1 MFKFLSRL
9 SISAKT
15 IIGVALIEICAF
27 SFLILTETSIVRDT
41 NKALYEES
49 AQEISEL
56 FTSSITNAVISF
68 DIAEVES
75 AITQFMLRETVLGV
89 SVIVANDRVMASQT
103 RNELAEFEQ
112 VFDVQIP
119 IIIDQQSF
127 GWVEFTYDDSIVDDN
142 SNFAK
147 LLGFQIAI
155 GGLLLVAFFSY
166 LLGRY
171 LTGRIRELSKS
182 VDTIAKGDLHT
193 EVKVIGHDE
202 LSQLAKLLEVMRREL
217 VEAQSLMAKNQE
229 NLAQE
234 VDMKTKELQQALKFS
249 EQSKQREADVFA
261 ILGHEI
267 RTPVSIIMM
276 ELVNRDSINLNLIR
290 ANVEHTL
297 SLIDDMSLV
306 ARAGSGRDL
315 NIDSVDLAELFSGLV
330 TSYRQNAYAD
340 GIRLVDQIDVGEARV
355 KSSEKALRQ
364 IISNLMRNAITH
376 SACKTLTV
384 SADLQPINSS
394 TVRLTVSIADDGK
407 GINPELQSRVFE
419 SFTRGDSQTEGTG
432 IGLSVCNEL
441 VTNLGGQ
448 LVLESDGKTGSCFSF
463 TLTLGIEETD
473 DSLPTPEPLKLES
486 SLLEGISVLVVEDN
500 LTIQLL
506 TKKMF
511 ESKGASVV
519 TASNGDE
526 GLQKTKLHSFDLI
539 LSDLMMPVMDGAEMI
554 KILRS
559 MDVDA
564 LIVGVTAATIGGERD
579 QLLKAGA
586 DLVLAKPL
594 KIDSIEAFLLSQS
607 VKVINS

>member
-15 IIGVALIEICAF
+15 IIGVALIEIGAF
-27 SFLILTETSIVRDT
+27 SFLILTESSIVRDT

-182 VDTIAKGDLHT
+182 VDTIAKGDLDT

-394 TVRLTVSIADDGK
+394 TARLTVSIADDGK

-486 SLLEGISVLVVEDN
+486 SLLEGVSVLVVEDN

>member
-27 SFLILTETSIVRDT
+27 SFLILTESSIVRDT

-49 AQEISEL
+49 AEEISEL

-103 RNELAEFEQ
+103 RNEFAEFEQ

-119 IIIDQQSF
+119 IIIDKQSF

-155 GGLLLVAFFSY
+155 GSFLLVAFFSY

-182 VDTIAKGDLHT
+182 VDTIAKGDLDT

-202 LSQLAKLLEVMRREL
+202 LSQLAKLFETMRREL
-217 VEAQSLMAKNQE
+217 VEAQSLMAKSQE
-229 NLAQE
+229 NLARE

-267 RTPVSIIMM
+267 RTPISIIMM
-276 ELVNRDSINLNLIR
+276 ELENRDSINLNRIR

-297 SLIDDMSLV
+297 S
-306 ARAGSGRDL
+306 
-315 NIDSVDLAELFSGLV
+315 
-330 TSYRQNAYAD
+330 Y
-340 GIRLVDQIDVGEARV
+340 
-355 KSSEKALRQ
+355 
-364 IISNLMRNAITH
+364 
-376 SACKTLTV
+376 
-384 SADLQPINSS
+384 
-394 TVRLTVSIADDGK
+394 
-407 GINPELQSRVFE
+407 
-419 SFTRGDSQTEGTG
+419 
-432 IGLSVCNEL
+432 
-441 VTNLGGQ
+441 
-448 LVLESDGKTGSCFSF
+448 
-463 TLTLGIEETD
+463 
-473 DSLPTPEPLKLES
+473 
-486 SLLEGISVLVVEDN
+486 
-500 LTIQLL
+500 
-506 TKKMF
+506 
-511 ESKGASVV
+511 
-519 TASNGDE
+519 
-526 GLQKTKLHSFDLI
+526 
-539 LSDLMMPVMDGAEMI
+539 
-554 KILRS
+554 
-559 MDVDA
+559 
-564 LIVGVTAATIGGERD
+564 
-579 QLLKAGA
+579 
-586 DLVLAKPL
+586 
-594 KIDSIEAFLLSQS
+594 
-607 VKVINS
+607 

>member
-526 GLQKTKLHSFDLI
+526 GL
-539 LSDLMMPVMDGAEMI
+539 
-554 KILRS
+554 
-559 MDVDA
+559 
-564 LIVGVTAATIGGERD
+564 
-579 QLLKAGA
+579 
-586 DLVLAKPL
+586 
-594 KIDSIEAFLLSQS
+594 
-607 VKVINS
+607 

>member
-1 MFKFLSRL
+1 MFTFLSKL

-15 IIGVALIEICAF
+15 IIGVALIELCAF
-27 SFLILTETSIVRDT
+27 TFLILTESAIVHDT

-49 AQEISEL
+49 ARDISEL

-75 AITQFMLRETVLGV
+75 AIDQFLQREAVLEV
-89 SVIVANDRVMASQT
+89 SVISADDRVMASRMT
-103 RNELAEFEQ
+103 KGLIAHEHF
-112 VFDVQIP
+112 FDVQVP

-127 GWVEFTYDDSIVDDN
+127 GWVEFTYDIEFVEEN
-142 SNFAK
+142 STFAK
-147 LLGFQIAI
+147 MLGFQIAL

-171 LTGRIRELSKS
+171 LTFRIRELSTS
-182 VDTIAKGDLHT
+182 VDSIANGDLT
-193 EVKVIGHDE
+193 SEVKVIGNDE
-202 LSQLAKLLEVMRREL
+202 IAQFAKLLESMRKEL
-217 VEAQSLMAKNQE
+217 LEAQSIMAQSQD
-229 NLAQE
+229 NLAKQVE
-234 VDMKTKELQQALKFS
+234 IKTQELQQALELS
-249 EQSKQREADVFA
+249 EQAKRREADVFA

-267 RTPVSIIMM
+267 RTPISIIMM
-276 ELVNRDSINLNLIR
+276 ELENRDSVNLNQIR

-306 ARAGSGRDL
+306 ARVGSGRDL
-315 NIDSVDLAELFSGLV
+315 NIDSVDLNELLNGLV
-330 TSYRQNAYAD
+330 ASYRQQAYAH
-340 GIRLVDQIDVGEARV
+340 GIRLVDQLDLGEMTV

-364 IISNLMRNAITH
+364 ILSNLLRNAITH
-376 SACKTLTV
+376 SGCKTLSITAGLQRINPS
-384 SADLQPINSS
+384 SA
-394 TVRLTVSIADDGK
+394 RLKVSIADDGR
-407 GINPELQSRVFE
+407 GIKPELQTKVFE
-419 SFTRGDSQTEGTG
+419 SFTRGDSNKEGIG
-432 IGLSVCNEL
+432 IGLSICKEL
-441 VTNLGGQ
+441 VSKLGGE
-448 LVLESDGKTGSCFSF
+448 LLLESDGITGSRF
-463 TLTLGIEETD
+463 TFTIMLDIEEGD
-473 DSLPTPEPLKLES
+473 GATPSAARLQAEETV
-486 SLLEGISVLVVEDN
+486 LEGLTVLVVEDN

-511 ESKGASVV
+511 ESKGALVV

-526 GLQKTKLHSFDLI
+526 GIQKAKSQTFDLI

-564 LIVGVTAATIGGERD
+564 SIIGVTAATIGAERD

-594 KIDSIEAFLLSQS
+594 KIDSIEAFLHAQS
-607 VKVINS
+607 VRIANN

>member
-9 SISAKT
+9 SISTKT
-15 IIGVALIEICAF
+15 IIGVALIEIGAF
-27 SFLILTETSIVRDT
+27 SFLILAESSIVRDT

-75 AITQFMLRETVLGV
+75 AITQFMQRETVLGV

-103 RNELAEFEQ
+103 RNELADFEQ

-142 SNFAK
+142 SSFAK

-155 GGLLLVAFFSY
+155 GSLLLVAFFSY

-171 LTGRIRELSKS
+171 LTCRIRELAKS
-182 VDTIAKGDLHT
+182 VDSIAKGNLDT

-202 LSQLAKLLEVMRREL
+202 ISEFANLLEAMRREL
-217 VEAQSLMAKNQE
+217 VEAQSIMAKSQE

-234 VDMKTKELQQALKFS
+234 VENKTKELQSALKLS

-276 ELVNRDSINLNLIR
+276 ELENRDSINLNLIR

-394 TVRLTVSIADDGK
+394 TARLTVSIADDGK
-407 GINPELQSRVFE
+407 GINPELQSQVFE

-463 TLTLGIEETD
+463 TLTLGIEVTD
-473 DSLPTPEPLKLES
+473 DSLSTPEPLKLES
-486 SLLEGISVLVVEDN
+486 SLLEGVSVLVVEDN

-564 LIVGVTAATIGGERD
+564 LVVGVTAATIGGERD
-579 QLLKAGA
+579 QLIKAGA

>member
-1 MFKFLSRL
+1 
-9 SISAKT
+9 
-15 IIGVALIEICAF
+15 
-27 SFLILTETSIVRDT
+27 
-41 NKALYEES
+41 
-49 AQEISEL
+49 
-56 FTSSITNAVISF
+56 
-68 DIAEVES
+68 
-75 AITQFMLRETVLGV
+75 
-89 SVIVANDRVMASQT
+89 
-103 RNELAEFEQ
+103 
-112 VFDVQIP
+112 
-119 IIIDQQSF
+119 
-127 GWVEFTYDDSIVDDN
+127 
-142 SNFAK
+142 
-147 LLGFQIAI
+147 
-155 GGLLLVAFFSY
+155 
-166 LLGRY
+166 
-171 LTGRIRELSKS
+171 
-182 VDTIAKGDLHT
+182 
-193 EVKVIGHDE
+193 
-202 LSQLAKLLEVMRREL
+202 
-217 VEAQSLMAKNQE
+217 
-229 NLAQE
+229 
-234 VDMKTKELQQALKFS
+234 MKTKELQQALKLS

-276 ELVNRDSINLNLIR
+276 ELENRDSINLNLIR

-394 TVRLTVSIADDGK
+394 TARLTVSVADDGK
-407 GINPELQSRVFE
+407 GINPELQSQVFE

-473 DSLPTPEPLKLES
+473 DSLSTPEPLKLES
-486 SLLEGISVLVVEDN
+486 SLLEGVSVLVVEDN

-564 LIVGVTAATIGGERD
+564 LVVGVTAATIGGERD
-579 QLLKAGA
+579 QLIKAGA

>member
-1 MFKFLSRL
+1 MFKFLYRL
-9 SISAKT
+9 SISTKT
-15 IIGVALIEICAF
+15 IIGVALIEIGAF
-27 SFLILTETSIVRDT
+27 SFLILTESSIVRDT

-182 VDTIAKGDLHT
+182 VDTIAKGDLDT

-394 TVRLTVSIADDGK
+394 TCHLTVSIADDGK

-486 SLLEGISVLVVEDN
+486 SLLEGVSVLVVEDN

>member
-1 MFKFLSRL
+1 M
-9 SISAKT
+9 
-15 IIGVALIEICAF
+15 
-27 SFLILTETSIVRDT
+27 
-41 NKALYEES
+41 
-49 AQEISEL
+49 
-56 FTSSITNAVISF
+56 
-68 DIAEVES
+68 
-75 AITQFMLRETVLGV
+75 
-89 SVIVANDRVMASQT
+89 
-103 RNELAEFEQ
+103 
-112 VFDVQIP
+112 
-119 IIIDQQSF
+119 
-127 GWVEFTYDDSIVDDN
+127 
-142 SNFAK
+142 
-147 LLGFQIAI
+147 
-155 GGLLLVAFFSY
+155 
-166 LLGRY
+166 
-171 LTGRIRELSKS
+171 
-182 VDTIAKGDLHT
+182 
-193 EVKVIGHDE
+193 KVIGHDE

-526 GLQKTKLHSFDLI
+526 GL
-539 LSDLMMPVMDGAEMI
+539 
-554 KILRS
+554 
-559 MDVDA
+559 
-564 LIVGVTAATIGGERD
+564 
-579 QLLKAGA
+579 
-586 DLVLAKPL
+586 
-594 KIDSIEAFLLSQS
+594 
-607 VKVINS
+607 

>member
-112 VFDVQIP
+112 VFDVHIP

-394 TVRLTVSIADDGK
+394 TARLTVSIADDGK
-407 GINPELQSRVFE
+407 GINPDLQSRVFE
-419 SFTRGDSQTEGTG
+419 SFIRGDSQTEGTG

>member
-1 MFKFLSRL
+1 
-9 SISAKT
+9 
-15 IIGVALIEICAF
+15 VALIEIGAF
-27 SFLILTETSIVRDT
+27 SILILTESSIVRDT

-75 AITQFMLRETVLGV
+75 AITQFMQRETVLGV

-103 RNELAEFEQ
+103 RNELADFEQ

-142 SNFAK
+142 SSFAK

-155 GGLLLVAFFSY
+155 GSLLLVAFFSY

-171 LTGRIRELSKS
+171 LTCRIRELAKS
-182 VDTIAKGDLHT
+182 VDSIAKGNLDT

-202 LSQLAKLLEVMRREL
+202 ISEFANLLEAMRREL
-217 VEAQSLMAKNQE
+217 VEAQSIMAKSQE

-234 VDMKTKELQQALKFS
+234 VENKTKELQSALKLS

-276 ELVNRDSINLNLIR
+276 ELENRDSINLNLIR

-394 TVRLTVSIADDGK
+394 TARLTVSIADDGK
-407 GINPELQSRVFE
+407 GINPELQSQVFE

-448 LVLESDGKTGSCFSF
+448 LVLESDGKTGSSFSF
-463 TLTLGIEETD
+463 TLTLGIEVTD
-473 DSLPTPEPLKLES
+473 DSLSTPEPLKLES
-486 SLLEGISVLVVEDN
+486 SLLEGVSVLVVEDN

-564 LIVGVTAATIGGERD
+564 LVVGVTAATIGGERD
-579 QLLKAGA
+579 QLIKAGA

>member
-1 MFKFLSRL
+1 M
-9 SISAKT
+9 
-15 IIGVALIEICAF
+15 
-27 SFLILTETSIVRDT
+27 ILTETSIVRDT

-394 TVRLTVSIADDGK
+394 TVRFTVSIADDGK

-564 LIVGVTAATIGGERD
+564 LIVGVTAATIGGGRD

>member
-15 IIGVALIEICAF
+15 IIGVALIEIGAF
-27 SFLILTETSIVRDT
+27 SFLILTESSIVRDT

-75 AITQFMLRETVLGV
+75 AITQFMQRETVLGV

-103 RNELAEFEQ
+103 LNELADFEQ

-142 SNFAK
+142 SSFAK

-155 GGLLLVAFFSY
+155 GSLLLVAFFSY

-171 LTGRIRELSKS
+171 LTCRIRELAKS
-182 VDTIAKGDLHT
+182 VDSIAKGNLDT

-202 LSQLAKLLEVMRREL
+202 ISEFANLLEAMRREL
-217 VEAQSLMAKNQE
+217 VEAQSIMAKSQE

-234 VDMKTKELQQALKFS
+234 VENKTKELQSALKLS

-276 ELVNRDSINLNLIR
+276 ELENRDSINLNLIR

-394 TVRLTVSIADDGK
+394 TARLTVSIADDGK
-407 GINPELQSRVFE
+407 GINPELQSQVFE

-448 LVLESDGKTGSCFSF
+448 LVLESDGKTGSSFSF
-463 TLTLGIEETD
+463 TLTLGIEVTD
-473 DSLPTPEPLKLES
+473 DSLSTPEPLKLES
-486 SLLEGISVLVVEDN
+486 SLLEGVSVLVVEDN

-564 LIVGVTAATIGGERD
+564 LVVGVTAATIGGERD
-579 QLLKAGA
+579 QLIKAGA